1 MSTDAPGG
9 EAGGP
14 RPPWSR
20 TDRAL
25 PRRVL
30 RPVQEFMHLEAAGGI
45 VLLAA
50 SITALVWANLA
61 TASYEDFWF
70 TEVTV
75 RVGDF
80 VVVEDLQDVVN
91 DGLMALFFL
100 VVGLEVKRELSVGEL
115 SGRQAA
121 LLPLFAAVG
130 GMVLPAA
137 IYLAVMGGEP
147 GSRGWGIPMA
157 TDVAFAL
164 AALAALGSRVPM
176 ALVAFLLGVAVID
189 DIGAILV
196 VAVYYTDT
204 IVLAWLGLAI
214 AAFVCIWVLQRLEV
228 RYMGAYVV
236 LGLVAWFA
244 TFESGVHATIAGV
257 VLGLLTPVRPFQQ
270 PATVSAEAVRIAEA
284 TDDHP
289 EDPDQ
294 DAGQWRR
301 LAWLAREAVSPLT
314 RVEHGLHQWS
324 SFVVLPVFALANAG
338 IVLNAGSIEA
348 VTETPVALAIALGL
362 VVGKTI
368 GLTAGA
374 ALAVRL
380 GLSTLP
386 RGVGWGHMLGVG
398 GLAGIGFTV
407 SLFITGLA
415 FTDED
420 TIAAAKLGVLAGS
433 VVAAVIGAT
442 LLLAAGRRARSATPD
457 A

>member
-1 MSTDAPGG
+1 
-9 EAGGP
+9 
-14 RPPWSR
+14 
-20 TDRAL
+20 
-25 PRRVL
+25 
-30 RPVQEFMHLEAAGGI
+30 MHLEASGGL

-50 SITALVWANLA
+50 SIAALVWANVA

-80 VVVEDLQDVVN
+80 VVVEDLQHVVN
-91 DGLMALFFL
+91 DGLMAIFFL
-100 VVGLEVKRELSVGEL
+100 VVGLEVKRELTVGEL
-115 SGRQAA
+115 STRQAA

-130 GMVLPAA
+130 GMVLPAG
-137 IYLAVMGGEP
+137 IYLATMAGAD

-164 AALAALGSRVPM
+164 AALAALGSRVP
-176 ALVAFLLGVAVID
+176 ASLVAFLLGVAVID

-204 IVLAWLGLAI
+204 IALAWLATALLALGMI
-214 AAFVCIWVLQRLEV
+214 VALQRMQV
-228 RYMGAYVV
+228 RYTGVYVV

-257 VLGLLTPVRPFQQ
+257 ALGLLTPVRPFQQ
-270 PATVSAEAVRIAEA
+270 PAAVSAEAVRIAEA

-289 EDPDQ
+289 DDPDA
-294 DAGQWRR
+294 DAAEWRR

-324 SFVVLPVFALANAG
+324 SFVVLPIFALANAG
-338 IVLNAGSIEA
+338 IVFDAGSIDA
-348 VTETPVALAIALGL
+348 ITETPVAPAIALGL
-362 VVGKTI
+362 VVGKTV

-374 ALAVRL
+374 ALAVKL

-386 RGVGWGHMLGVG
+386 RGVNWRHMLGVG

-415 FTDED
+415 FADQD
-420 TIAAAKLGVLAGS
+420 VIAAAKLGVLGGS
-433 VVAAVIGAT
+433 VIAAVLGMA
-442 LLLAAGRRARSATPD
+442 LLLAAGRRDDREAGVSR
-457 A
+457 

>member
-1 MSTDAPGG
+1 
-9 EAGGP
+9 
-14 RPPWSR
+14 
-20 TDRAL
+20 
-25 PRRVL
+25 VL

-50 SITALVWANLA
+50 SIAALVWANVA

-75 RVGDF
+75 TIGDF
-80 VVVEDLQDVVN
+80 TVVEDLQHVVN

-100 VVGLEVKRELSVGEL
+100 VVGLEVKRELTVGEL
-115 SGRQAA
+115 SSRQAA
-121 LLPLFAAVG
+121 LLPLFAAAG
-130 GMVLPAA
+130 GMVLPAL
-137 IYLAVMGGEP
+137 IYLAVMGGAA

-196 VAVYYTDT
+196 VAFYYTDT
-204 IVLAWLGLAI
+204 IALSWLALALGALAL
-214 AAFVCIWVLQRLEV
+214 IWVLQRLEV
-228 RYMGAYVV
+228 RYMGVYVV

-257 VLGLLTPVRPFQQ
+257 ALGLLTPVRPFQQ

-289 EDPDQ
+289 DDPDA
-294 DAGQWRR
+294 DAGEWRR

-314 RVEHGLHQWS
+314 RVEHSLHQWS
-324 SFVVLPVFALANAG
+324 SFVVLPIFALANAG
-338 IVLNAGSIEA
+338 IVLDSGSIQA
-348 VTETPVALAIALGL
+348 ATETPVALAIILGL
-362 VVGKTI
+362 VVGKTL
-368 GLTAGA
+368 GLAAGA
-374 ALAVRL
+374 AIAVRL

-420 TIAAAKLGVLAGS
+420 TISAAKLGILVGS
-433 VVAAVIGAT
+433 VVAAAIGAA
-442 LLLAAGRRARSATPD
+442 LLLAVGRRAERPEPPG
-457 A
+457 